1 MPYITTYT
9 GKHFDPTAPD
19 ISLFDIKDIAHSLSL
34 ICRGNGHVNRFFSV
48 GQHCLYCAKE
58 AYLRGYGARVALA
71 CLIHDGAEAYMSDV
85 PRPFKRTLKGYIEAE
100 EHMLSL
106 IYTKFLGSLP
116 TEDEARLIK
125 QIDDDLLYFDLRE
138 LLDELPEGEEP
149 KTMVTPNYD
158 FVPFLQVE
166 NEYLEL
172 FWQLK
177 GEIDGIE

>member
-19 ISLFDIKDIAHSLSL
+19 KSLMDIRDIAHSLSL

-48 GQHCLYCAKE
+48 AEHCIYCAKE
-58 AYLRGYGARVALA
+58 AYLRGYGERVALA

-85 PRPFKRTLKGYIEAE
+85 PRPFKRTLAGYIEAE
-100 EHMLSL
+100 EHMLDL
-106 IYTKFLGSLP
+106 IYEKFLGSLP
-116 TEDEARLIK
+116 TDEEAKLIK

-138 LLDELPEGEEP
+138 LLDEAPEGEEP
-149 KTMVTPNYD
+149 QIMVDLNYD
-158 FVPFLQVE
+158 VIPFEQAE

-172 FWQLK
+172 FEWLTAQL
-177 GEIDGIE
+177 EEA